1 MTEINTTTV
10 TSNSLNERYFLKKK
24 MRMML
29 LYVVLTLIA
38 IYTLAPLWLLLVNSF
53 KDQSQIINSP
63 LALPTSFTLSYL
75 SNAAKEIHFFKA
87 LLVTASITS
96 ASVLL
101 IVVVSSLAAW
111 MMVRN
116 KSTASF
122 VVFMCFVA
130 AMLIPFQ
137 AVMYPLIQ
145 FFDDIRLKSA
155 TGLILMYGGFGLSMS
170 VFLYHGFVKGV
181 PRGVEEAA
189 TIDGCNILQ
198 MYLHVV
204 MPLLKSITVTV
215 IVLNSMWI
223 WNDYLLPFLVI
234 GNSSTKT
241 LVLELYFAR
250 ITAGQFGNPWQLIF
264 PSVLISIIP
273 IVIVYLF
280 LQKYIVKG
288 ISDGAI
294 KS

>member
-1 MTEINTTTV
+1 MKELSMV
-10 TSNSLNERYFLKKK
+10 TSMNESYFLKKK
-24 MRMML
+24 IQK
-29 LYVVLTLIA
+29 VVLYIVLSLIA
-38 IYTLAPLWLLLVNSF
+38 LYTLAPLWLLLVNSF
-53 KDQSQIINSP
+53 KDQAQIIASP
-63 LALPTSFTLSYL
+63 LGLPANVSLAYITK
-75 SNAAKEIHFFKA
+75 AAGEIHFLKA
-87 LLVTASITS
+87 LLTTSVITS
-96 ASVLL
+96 LSVLL

-116 KSTASF
+116 KGRASQL
-122 VVFMCFVA
+122 VFMLFVA

-155 TGLILMYGGFGLSMS
+155 GGLILMYGGFGLSMS

-181 PRGVEEAA
+181 PKGVEEAA
-189 TIDGCNILQ
+189 TIDGCSIAQ

-264 PSVLISIIP
+264 PAVLISIIP
-273 IVIVYLF
+273 IIIVYLF
-280 LQKYIVKG
+280 LQKFIVKG

>member
-1 MTEINTTTV
+1 MKEVTVV
-10 TSNSLNERYFLKKK
+10 TSKSMNENYFLKKK
-24 MRMML
+24 IKMGV
-29 LYVVLTLIA
+29 LYAALTLMA

-53 KDQSQIINSP
+53 KNQSEIISSP
-63 LALPTSFTLSYL
+63 LGLPTTFTLSYL
-75 SNAAKEIHFFKA
+75 SNAVKEINFFRA
-87 LLVTASITS
+87 LLVTFSITAS
-96 ASVLL
+96 SVLL

-111 MMVRN
+111 IMVRN
-116 KSTASF
+116 KGRASTF
-122 VVFMCFVA
+122 VFMCFVA

-155 TGLILMYGGFGLSMS
+155 TGLVLMYGGFGLSMS
-170 VFLYHGFVKGV
+170 VFLYHGFAKGV

-189 TIDGCNILQ
+189 TIDGCNIFQ
-198 MYLHVV
+198 MYLYVV

-234 GNSSTKT
+234 GNSPTKT

-264 PSVLISIIP
+264 PAVLISIIP
-273 IVIVYLF
+273 IIIVYLF

>member
-1 MTEINTTTV
+1 M
-10 TSNSLNERYFLKKK
+10 NEHYFLKKK
-24 MRMML
+24 IRTIL
-29 LYVVLTLIA
+29 LYVVLTLTA
-38 IYTLAPLWLLLVNSF
+38 LYTLAPLWLLLVNSF
-53 KDQSQIINSP
+53 KDQSEIISSP
-63 LALPTSFTLSYL
+63 LGLPAGFTLSYL
-75 SNAAKEIHFFKA
+75 TNAAKEIHFFKA
-87 LLVTASITS
+87 LLVTTSITS
-96 ASVLL
+96 ISVLL
-101 IVVVSSLAAW
+101 IVVVSSMAAW

-116 KSTASF
+116 KGRSSTF
-122 VVFMCFVA
+122 VFMCFVA

-189 TIDGCNILQ
+189 TIDGCNIMQ
-198 MYLHVV
+198 MYFYVV

-264 PSVLISIIP
+264 PAVLISIIP
-273 IVIVYLF
+273 IIIVYLF
-280 LQKYIVKG
+280 LQKFIVKG